1 MSAAFATVLDGLTR
15 VPGVRSALL
24 VSEDDG
30 LVIAESSMTDVDTAA
45 VAALAASLAARLA
58 RAVTTAGHAAPRSLH
73 LEATGGGLMAAP
85 AGEGLLLVA
94 VTDPDA
100 NVGLLRLALRNAAG
114 RVG

>member
-1 MSAAFATVLDGLTR
+1 
-15 VPGVRSALL
+15 
-24 VSEDDG
+24 
-30 LVIAESSMTDVDTAA
+30 
-45 VAALAASLAARLA
+45 
-58 RAVTTAGHAAPRSLH
+58 
-73 LEATGGGLMAAP
+73 MAAP